1 LWGLDEE
8 GRIIVAE
15 AQAATGSAGGGAA
28 GGEAAGG
35 SGPAGGGA
43 AGPLAGV
50 RVLAMEQ
57 YQSLPFATNILARL
71 GAEVF
76 KVELPPAGEM
86 SRVSTPGLTDAAGRY
101 HSGTFLR
108 NNHNKRSLAVDWRTP
123 EGGALVRR
131 AAARCDV
138 FAENFRPGALGKYG
152 LSYEQL
158 AEAAPRLIYASISG
172 FGQDPETPYFSR
184 PAFATVVEAMS
195 GFYSTVSAS
204 DDPPRVG
211 FAGALGDTVSGLYA
225 AIGIVAALRSRD
237 VTGVGQHLD
246 IAMLDCMLGIQDFG
260 LSQWCLRNE
269 GTTSVGIV
277 HAFRAA
283 DGWFVLNV
291 NRHHQFAKL
300 ADVIGRPEWASDA
313 SLSSAQDWVDR
324 MEEVVRPGIEAW
336 SAGRTRSQL
345 CAVLTAAGLAAGP
358 VLTFGEVSGDP
369 HLAQRHML
377 VDSGLKTA
385 DGSPYLFPGDPIRLR
400 QQPRRPDAFPP
411 PLGRDG
417 PGLLAELGLSAA
429 EIEALREAGVISV
442 TSLRQPGI
450 SRWPGSRRRPSG
462 TGRRPPG
469 RRAGAGRSR

>member
-1 LWGLDEE
+1 
-8 GRIIVAE
+8 
-15 AQAATGSAGGGAA
+15 
-28 GGEAAGG
+28 
-35 SGPAGGGA
+35 
-43 AGPLAGV
+43 
-50 RVLAMEQ
+50 
-57 YQSLPFATNILARL
+57 
-71 GAEVF
+71 
-76 KVELPPAGEM
+76 
-86 SRVSTPGLTDAAGRY
+86 
-101 HSGTFLR
+101 
-108 NNHNKRSLAVDWRTP
+108 
-123 EGGALVRR
+123 
-131 AAARCDV
+131 
-138 FAENFRPGALGKYG
+138 
-152 LSYEQL
+152 
-158 AEAAPRLIYASISG
+158 
-172 FGQDPETPYFSR
+172 
-184 PAFATVVEAMS
+184 MS

-324 MEEVVRPGIEAW
+324 MEDVVRPGIEAW
-336 SAGRTRSQL
+336 SAGLTRSQL

-400 QQPRRPDAFPP
+400 QQPRRPDAVPAAARP
-411 PLGRDG
+411 RRSG
-417 PGLLAELGLSAA
+417 PAGGAW
-429 EIEALREAGVISV
+429 ALRGGDRRPAGGRRHLGDLVTAARYQSMACIAATTFRNRSSSAGSSGGGRTKPLTNPDRRLV
-442 TSLRQPGI
+442 TSA
-450 SRWPGSRRRPSG
+450 GSS
-462 TGRRPPG
+462 
-469 RRAGAGRSR
+469 S